1 MIALKGLFSFKKTTN
16 NLIVMEKTCFVSI
29 DVEKDLEKDSF
40 NGVENLDKISVFLK
54 SMGYQPRFL
63 F

>member
-1 MIALKGLFSFKKTTN
+1 
-16 NLIVMEKTCFVSI
+16 MEKTCFVSI